1 MLVFHT
7 AGKKA
12 FLDKWIRK
20 DYISIKQIKPL
31 GAFMR
36 NVITST
42 MGACHELCV
51 VAATFMLV
59 LLLSACGDDSSSV
72 APNND
77 EPSSSANSS
86 SSAES
91 SSSEK
96 DKSSSSS
103 AGKEKSS
110 VTIISGADLKFS
122 SSMESSSSEK
132 DLSSS
137 SEVPNDESSSSV
149 NQGSDPESSSSSAGE
164 MNCSALLEGVKGWN
178 WDVSKECWFNLDIT
192 YDTMIDSRDGQTYK
206 TVKIGDQTWM
216 AENLNYSDSATTPSL
231 KGKSWCYND
240 EPKNCAVAGRLYT
253 WPAAIDSVALYD
265 GGNGVD
271 CGYKKTC
278 TLPAQVQGICPN
290 GWHLPTSDEWAILF
304 DAVGGQSNAGKKLK
318 AQTGWYSGGNGTNA
332 FGFSAPPAGDR
343 GNGGDFGYGGINTGF
358 LSATEGDRFCAY
370 GISLYYND
378 GSAHLDCGYKYY
390 ASSVRC
396 LKD

>member
-1 MLVFHT
+1 
-7 AGKKA
+7 
-12 FLDKWIRK
+12 
-20 DYISIKQIKPL
+20 
-31 GAFMR
+31 MR

-51 VAATFMLV
+51 VAAIFMLV
-59 LLLSACGDDSSSV
+59 LSLSACGDDSSSV

-77 EPSSSANSS
+77 EPSSSSVIPGSDPKSSSSVKSSSSSAGKEKSSSSANSS

-96 DKSSSSS
+96 D
-103 AGKEKSS
+103 
-110 VTIISGADLKFS
+110 L
-122 SSMESSSSEK
+122 
-132 DLSSS
+132 
-137 SEVPNDESSSSV
+137 
-149 NQGSDPESSSSSAGE
+149 SSSSSAGE

-216 AENLNYSDSATTPSL
+216 AENLNYSDSTTTPSL

-253 WPAAIDSVALYD
+253 WTAAIDSVALYD

-290 GWHLPTSDEWAILF
+290 GWHLPTSDEWTILF

-318 AQTGWYSGGNGTNA
+318 AQTGWYSGGNGTNV
-332 FGFSAPPAGDR
+332 FGFSALPAGNR
-343 GNGGDFGYGGINTGF
+343 GAGGDFGYGGINTGF

-378 GSAHLDCGYKYY
+378 GSAHLDCGYKYN
-390 ASSVRC
+390 ARPVRC

>member
-1 MLVFHT
+1 
-7 AGKKA
+7 
-12 FLDKWIRK
+12 
-20 DYISIKQIKPL
+20 
-31 GAFMR
+31 
-36 NVITST
+36 
-42 MGACHELCV
+42 
-51 VAATFMLV
+51 
-59 LLLSACGDDSSSV
+59 
-72 APNND
+72 
-77 EPSSSANSS
+77 
-86 SSAES
+86 
-91 SSSEK
+91 
-96 DKSSSSS
+96 
-103 AGKEKSS
+103 
-110 VTIISGADLKFS
+110 
-122 SSMESSSSEK
+122 
-132 DLSSS
+132 
-137 SEVPNDESSSSV
+137 
-149 NQGSDPESSSSSAGE
+149 

-216 AENLNYSDSATTPSL
+216 AENLNYSDSTTTLSL

-253 WPAAIDSVALYD
+253 WTAAIDSVALYD

-290 GWHLPTSDEWAILF
+290 GWHLPTNDEWTILF

-332 FGFSAPPAGDR
+332 FGFSALPAGDR

-358 LSATEGDRFCAY
+358 LSATEGDRLCAY

-378 GSAHLDCGYKYY
+378 GRAHLDCGYKYD

>member
-1 MLVFHT
+1 M
-7 AGKKA
+7 KK
-12 FLDKWIRK
+12 FLDLSSWSRIAA
-20 DYISIKQIKPL
+20 IGSTLIV
-31 GAFMR
+31 AF
-36 NVITST
+36 
-42 MGACHELCV
+42 AV
-51 VAATFMLV
+51 VG
-59 LLLSACGDDSSSV
+59 CDDSSS
-72 APNND
+72 ASAGPND
-77 EPSSSANSS
+77 EP
-86 SSAES
+86 
-91 SSSEK
+91 
-96 DKSSSSS
+96 
-103 AGKEKSS
+103 G
-110 VTIISGADLKFS
+110 V
-122 SSMESSSSEK
+122 
-132 DLSSS
+132 
-137 SEVPNDESSSSV
+137 ESSSSV
-149 NQGSDPESSSSSAGE
+149 EQGSSNSSSSVDPISSSSLQGDKKSSSSGEKEPSSSSVKSESSSSVGE
-164 MNCSALLEGVKGWN
+164 VNCSALLEGVKGWN

-290 GWHLPTSDEWAILF
+290 GWHLPTSDEWTILF

-318 AQTGWYSGGNGTNA
+318 AQTGWYSGGNGTDA
-332 FGFSAPPAGDR
+332 FGFSALPAGGKDA
-343 GNGGDFGYGGINTGF
+343 GGAFGYGGINTGF
-358 LSATEGDRFCAY
+358 WSATEGDRLCAY
-370 GISLYYND
+370 GIYLYYND
-378 GSAHLDCGYKYY
+378 GSAHLDCDYKYY